1 MNKFTSVTLATAA
14 GIALVIGGGAV
25 AANAASPSPSASS
38 STSCTVGGHLRAAW
52 AKAPAELKSDLKA
65 LKAMPAGKDR
75 RADALK
81 IRSKALDGGY
91 GKGVEAKAEWVKD
104 HKGEKLRP
112 LPANLKA
119 DLKTLH
125 SDSKADKPAEAKK
138 IASNALDGT
147 YGANIESF
155 AKAVQKTCSGS

>member
-1 MNKFTSVTLATAA
+1 MKSIRNISIATAA
-14 GIALVIGGGAV
+14 GIALVVGGGAV
-25 AANAASPSPSASS
+25 AATAATPTPAAV
-38 STSCTVGGHLRAAW
+38 STVCSVAQLKAEW
-52 AKAPAELKSDLKA
+52 AGAPAALKSDLKA

-75 RADALK
+75 RADAVK
-81 IRSKALDGGY
+81 IRAKALDGGY
-91 GKGVEAKAEWVKD
+91 GKTVEAKAKWRKD

-125 SDSKADKPAEAKK
+125 SDSKTDKPAEAKK

-147 YGANIESF
+147 YGTTIESF
-155 AKAVQKTCSGS
+155 AKAWQAACS

>member
-1 MNKFTSVTLATAA
+1 MTTIRNL
-14 GIALVIGGGAV
+14 GIATVAGLALVLGGGAV
-25 AANAASPSPSASS
+25 AANAATPEPAAA
-38 STSCTVGGHLRAAW
+38 TTVCSVAQLKAEW
-52 AKAPAELKSDLKA
+52 AKAPAALKSDLKA

-75 RADALK
+75 RADAVK
-81 IRSKALDGGY
+81 IRAKALDGGY
-91 GKGVEAKAEWVKD
+91 GKTVEVKAQWLKD
-104 HKGEKLRP
+104 HKGERLRP

-147 YGANIESF
+147 YGATIESF
-155 AKAVQKTCSGS
+155 AKAWQAACS